1 MMNSLFIAIHSKGND
16 MKHFA
21 PMVAGAVALG
31 LFVTGTSFAQTAWDM
46 PTPYPDGNF
55 HTKNV
60 AAFAAEVAEKTGGS
74 LKITVHSN
82 QSLIKHPD
90 IKTSVRDGIVPIGEL
105 LTSRLE
111 NESPIF
117 GADSVPFLASSYDA
131 SKKLYEAQKPY
142 LEKLLADQGLQLLYS
157 VPWPPQGIYAKKE
170 VKSVADLEGLKF
182 RAYNLG
188 TERVAALAKMVPTQI
203 EASDIATAF
212 ATGRVEAMITSPSTG
227 SDSKAW
233 DFVSHY
239 HDTQAWL
246 PRNMVIVNKAAFDA
260 LSDAEKTAVTE
271 AAAAA
276 ETRGFT
282 ASQEETAAKTK
293 VLADNGMTIVTPSDE
308 LKAGFAEIGKTI
320 ADEWKARAGAD
331 GEALLKTYSGN

>member
-1 MMNSLFIAIHSKGND
+1 
-16 MKHFA
+16 MKHMTVSASVVLAGVFA
-21 PMVAGAVALG
+21 TGAA
-31 LFVTGTSFAQTAWDM
+31 FAQTAWDM

-55 HTKNV
+55 HTKNI
-60 AAFAAEVAEKTGGS
+60 AEFAKEVDAKTNGS

-105 LTSRLE
+105 LVSRLE

-117 GADSVPFLASSYDA
+117 GVDSVPFLASSYEL
-131 SKKLYEAQKPY
+131 SKKLYDAQRPY
-142 LEKLLADQGLQLLYS
+142 MEKLLGDQGLELLFS
-157 VPWPPQGIYAKKE
+157 VPWPTQGIYAKKE
-170 VKSVADLEGLKF
+170 VKAIADLEGLKF

-227 SDSKAW
+227 VDAKVW
-233 DFVSHY
+233 DFLTHY
-239 HDTQAWL
+239 HDTKAWI
-246 PRNMVIVNKAAFDA
+246 PRNMVIVNKAAFDK
-260 LSDAEKTAVTE
+260 LSDAEKSAVKD

-276 ETRGFT
+276 ETRGWE
-282 ASQEETAAKTK
+282 ASRVENDAKMQ
-293 VLADNGMTIVTPSDE
+293 VLKDNGIVIVEPSDE

-320 ADEWKARAGAD
+320 TEEWKTRAGVD
-331 GEALLKTYSGN
+331 GEALLKTFNGQ